1 MDVVDFDGVED
12 GLHLL
17 DLVEVEHQLPV
28 GTFLDETFRN
38 LVLQNAENRV
48 KHGVGAKAGVDADEQ
63 VAAHH
68 FKDSEV
74 GGDVFLDD
82 AQVEGIGHL
91 DGLVVDKGER
101 HRLLCLLGQQVLNL
115 RERNGYQMFIE
126 KRPMYGFFSEDG
138 KMLGYYSLAKQSD
151 TEWELNNL
159 CVLPEHRHDGIG
171 DQLLQDAFNRVRE
184 FGAAKLNIGIV
195 EENVRLRKWYESK
208 GFMHTGT
215 KKFDFFPFTCGYME
229 KAL

>member
-1 MDVVDFDGVED
+1 MIREISKEEIKESVRVITESFMTVA
-12 GLHLL
+12 
-17 DLVEVEHQLPV
+17 
-28 GTFLDETFRN
+28 DELGFT
-38 LVLQNAENRV
+38 AENAPRFT
-48 KHGVGAKAGVDADEQ
+48 AFATTEDR
-63 VAAHH
+63 
-68 FKDSEV
+68 
-74 GGDVFLDD
+74 
-82 AQVEGIGHL
+82 IM
-91 DGLVVDKGER
+91 
-101 HRLLCLLGQQVLNL
+101 
-115 RERNGYQMFIE
+115 YQMFIE
-126 KRPMYGFFSEDG
+126 KRPMCGFFSEDG

-171 DQLLQDAFNRVRE
+171 DQLLQDAFKRVRE

>member
-1 MDVVDFDGVED
+1 MIREISKEEIKESVRVITESFMTVA
-12 GLHLL
+12 
-17 DLVEVEHQLPV
+17 
-28 GTFLDETFRN
+28 DELGFT
-38 LVLQNAENRV
+38 AENAPRFT
-48 KHGVGAKAGVDADEQ
+48 AFATTED
-63 VAAHH
+63 
-68 FKDSEV
+68 
-74 GGDVFLDD
+74 
-82 AQVEGIGHL
+82 
-91 DGLVVDKGER
+91 
-101 HRLLCLLGQQVLNL
+101 RLM
-115 RERNGYQMFIE
+115 YQMFIE
-126 KRPMYGFFSEDG
+126 KRPMYGFFSDEG
-138 KMLGYYSLAKQSD
+138 QMLGYYSLAKQSD

-171 DQLLQDAFNRVRE
+171 DQLLQDAFKRVRE